1 MNDKLLDYYEQELTY
16 IRQMGMEFAENYP
29 KIANRLMLESEKSSD
44 PHTERLIEAF
54 AFISGRIH
62 KKIDDDFPDMT
73 ESLLSIIYPHYNNP
87 IPSMTIAQFKPMMQN
102 VPESGYTIERGVKL
116 YTKAVNDT
124 PCQFTTSQ
132 AIEIWPIEVI
142 KAQLKDPEIRIKD
155 AQHLLQIQLK
165 SINYLPF
172 NTIEFKKLRFFLHG
186 QHQHIFHIH
195 ELLFNNVCYIECVAK
210 DINNNTQR
218 TIVLTPSVEPVG
230 FKEEEALLPTT
241 KRAFPGYRL
250 LMEYF
255 CFPEKFLF
263 FDLSGFDKLKEI
275 ETDDLLDIR
284 IYFNRTAD
292 KSLTVDKHTF
302 CLNASPVVNLFSK
315 TAEPVR
321 VDQRKTRYQVIPDTR
336 RRDAMEVFSIDRIS
350 AISEEHGDEIEYR
363 PFYSIRHHLEKI
375 RNDDRNVF
383 WHIQRELSGTSK
395 DRGSEV
401 FLSFS
406 DLNLQPNS
414 PSVDVLTVH
423 TTCTNR
429 DLPSRLPVGDKTG
442 DFRIESAAPVEKITA
457 ILKPTPARRPFLR
470 GSLQWRLISHLSLN
484 YTSLVEG
491 GEEALREILMLYDF
505 DNSPSTRQ
513 QINGIVSVKTE
524 HVTKRIQ
531 QSFCRGV
538 KVIITLD
545 EDKFVGAGLYLFAM
559 VLERFLAQYVSVNSF
574 SQLVIKTLQ
583 QKEILNT
590 WPPRS
595 GNQILL

>member
-1 MNDKLLDYYEQELTY
+1 MNDTLLDYYEHELTY
-16 IRQMGMEFAENYP
+16 IRQMGVEFAEKYP
-29 KIANRLMLESEKSSD
+29 KIAGRLMLESEKSSD

-54 AFISGRIH
+54 AFLSGRIH
-62 KKIDDDFPDMT
+62 KKINDDFPDMT

-87 IPSMTIAQFKPMMQN
+87 IPSMTIAQFKPLMQS
-102 VPESGYTIERGVKL
+102 VPETGYTIERGVKL

-132 AIEIWPIEVI
+132 PVEIWPIEVT
-142 KAQLKDPEIRIKD
+142 KAQLKDPEIRVKN

-165 SINYLPF
+165 TINEIPF

-186 QHQHIFHIH
+186 QHQHIFHLH
-195 ELLFNNVCYIECVAK
+195 ELLFNNVCHIECVTK
-210 DINNNTQR
+210 DKQNKSQTV
-218 TIVLTPSVEPVG
+218 VLTPAVEPVG
-230 FKEEEALLPTT
+230 FKEEEALLPLT

-255 CFPEKFLF
+255 SFPEKFLF
-263 FDLSGFDKLKEI
+263 FDLTGFDKLKNI
-275 ETDDLLDIR
+275 DTDDKLDIR
-284 IYFNRTAD
+284 IYFNRTANRNLVVN
-292 KSLTVDKHTF
+292 KETF
-302 CLNASPVVNLFSK
+302 RLNASPVVNLFSK
-315 TAEPVR
+315 TAEPIR
-321 VDQRKTRYQVIPDTR
+321 VEQRKTQYQVTPDTR
-336 RRDAMEVFSIDRIS
+336 RQDAMEVFSIDRIS
-350 AISEEHGDEIEYR
+350 AISEEHGDQIEYR
-363 PFYSIRHHLEKI
+363 PFYSIRHHLEETKKD
-375 RNDDRNVF
+375 NRNVF
-383 WHIQRELSGTSK
+383 WHVQREVSGKNRDKGT
-395 DRGSEV
+395 EV

-406 DLNLQPNS
+406 DLNLKPDS
-414 PSVDVLTVH
+414 PGVDVLTVH

-429 DLPSRLPVGDKTG
+429 DLPSRLPVGDMAG

-457 ILKPTPARRPFLR
+457 ILKPTPARRPFLG

-513 QINGIVSVKTE
+513 QINGIISVKTE

-531 QSFCRGV
+531 HSFCRGV

-545 EDKFVGAGLYLFAM
+545 EDKFVGVGLYLFAM
-559 VLERFLAQYVSVNSF
+559 ILERFLAQYVSVNSF
-574 SQLVIKTLQ
+574 SQLVVKTLQ
-583 QKEILNT
+583 RKEILNT
-590 WPPRS
+590 WSPRS